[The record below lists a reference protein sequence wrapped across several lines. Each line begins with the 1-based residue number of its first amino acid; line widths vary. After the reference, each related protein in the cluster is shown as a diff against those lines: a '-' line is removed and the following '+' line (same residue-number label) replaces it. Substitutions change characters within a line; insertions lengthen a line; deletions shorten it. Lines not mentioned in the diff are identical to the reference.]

1 MSMAA
6 GLCDVMSG
14 SEVLGIQSEHRMAA
28 AAPTVL
34 YTSGGWLTH
43 MLCGYVDI
51 NVARVAAASCTECV
65 VDWHL

>member
-14 SEVLGIQSEHRMAA
+14 SGHTFRPQKGSL
-28 AAPTVL
+28 APTVL
-34 YTSGGWLTH
+34 YASGGCLTH
-43 MLCGYVDI
+43 MLCGYVTI
-51 NVARVAAASCTECV
+51 NVATVAAASCTECV